1 MGLYHTFI
9 VYQNINSI
17 VQIGTYAY
25 IYLSTPN
32 YIHQCY
38 PICSRFVSPTRQGSL
53 LNNSRL
59 MLYPHWSCSKTVDP
73 TCSRGMLQMK
83 KALLSG
89 LKENWKMPE
98 LTDKPEISL
107 DKLYFAMNLTKDAQS
122 FSQPGESI
130 VQNIILTQNPWGQF
144 HKHRPLKCQFKAF
157 KCTKMSFNI

>member
-53 LNNSRL
+53 LNNLRL

-73 TCSRGMLQMK
+73 TCSRGMWQMK

-89 LKENWKMPE
+89 SKENWKMPE

-107 DKLYFAMNLTKDAQS
+107 DKQWTWPRMPNPFLNRAKALFKIS
-122 FSQPGESI
+122 FWPKTPGVNFI
-130 VQNIILTQNPWGQF
+130 NTGL
-144 HKHRPLKCQFKAF
+144 
-157 KCTKMSFNI
+157 